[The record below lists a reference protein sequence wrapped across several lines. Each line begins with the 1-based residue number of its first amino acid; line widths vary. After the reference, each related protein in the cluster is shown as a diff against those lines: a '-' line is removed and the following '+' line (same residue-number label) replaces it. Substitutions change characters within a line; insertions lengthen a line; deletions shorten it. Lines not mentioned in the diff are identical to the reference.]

1 MNAAVFWATI
11 GGFLCGVFVRSFI
24 LLSWPF
30 AAFAVLMGMMSIFY
44 FFIDSRQRRV
54 LIILSVACVALGAGI
69 FRMDQGV
76 RSGDENLNTYV
87 GKKVTLE
94 GVVSAELDEREAGT
108 RVSIRA
114 QKIIIGSTT
123 IPAVSGILVLAPTH
137 LDIAYGDVVRAT
149 GTLKLPEA
157 FDTGSGRTF
166 NYPQYLAKDG
176 IMYQLAFAQVKPLG
190 GNEGNPIQAAAINV
204 KHAYLTGLG
213 EVLSEPEAGL
223 AGGITVGDK
232 RSIGSELSAQF
243 QKVSL
248 IHMVV
253 LSGYNI
259 TVVINTAARLLAWT
273 PRAVQFGGSGLVVMF
288 FVLMAG
294 GAASA
299 MRAGAMA
306 LLAMYARVSGRMFV
320 AMRALGF
327 VALLMVLWNPLTLA
341 FDPSFQLSALAT
353 IGLVMFTPL
362 CSEYLRWVSERF
374 GLREILASTISTQ
387 LVVLPLLLYQN
398 GNLSIVS
405 LPANLFALIPVPFAM
420 LASFIAAVCG
430 MMAHVFPIVSI
441 IAIPIAFP
449 AYVLLAYII
458 HTAQFF
464 AALPFA
470 SVSVPAFGVEWMFAA
485 YALLFGGLWYLQKQ
499 TGLREESR
507 ERVR

>member
-1 MNAAVFWATI
+1 MNAAVFWAVV
-11 GGFLCGVFVRSFI
+11 GGFLSGVFIRSFI

-30 AAFAVLMGMMSIFY
+30 AAFFALLGIICALYFY
-44 FFIDSRQRRV
+44 IERRDRIV
-54 LIILSVACVALGAGI
+54 IILSVACIALGAGVL
-69 FRMDQGV
+69 RMDVGT
-76 RSGDENLNTYV
+76 RSGDPLLNTHIDR
-87 GKKVTLE
+87 KVTIE
-94 GVVSAELDEREAGT
+94 GTVSAELDERETGT
-108 RVSIRA
+108 RVSMRVRSMVV
-114 QKIIIGSTT
+114 GSTT
-123 IPAVSGILVLAPTH
+123 IPVDSGVLVLAPSH
-137 LDIAYGDVVRAT
+137 VDIAYGDVVRAT
-149 GTLKLPEA
+149 GTLKVPEA
-157 FDTGSGRTF
+157 FDTGTGRTF

-176 IMYQLAFAQVKPLG
+176 IMYQLAFAQVTSLG
-190 GNEGNPIQAAAINV
+190 TNEGNPVQAAAIAV

-259 TVVINTAARLLAWT
+259 TVVINTAARLLAWA
-273 PRAVQFGGSGLVVMF
+273 PRSMQFGGSGFVVVF
-288 FVLMAG
+288 FILMAG

-299 MRAGAMA
+299 ARAGAMA

-327 VALLMVLWNPLTLA
+327 IALLMVLWNPLTLA

-353 IGLVMFTPL
+353 IGLVLFTPL
-362 CSEYLRWVSERF
+362 CSEYLRWVTERF
-374 GLREILASTISTQ
+374 GLREILASTVATQ

-398 GNLSIVS
+398 GNLSIVA

-420 LASFIAAVCG
+420 FASFIAAVFG
-430 MMAHVFPIVSI
+430 MIAHVFPAVSI
-441 IAIPIAFP
+441 IAVPIAFP
-449 AYVLLAYII
+449 AYILLSYII

-464 AALPFA
+464 ASLPFA
-470 SVSVPAFGVEWMFAA
+470 SVSVPAFGIGWMFAA
-485 YALLFGGLWYLQKQ
+485 YIVLFGGLWYIQKKKT
-499 TGLREESR
+499 TG
-507 ERVR
+507 